1 MSDVGRAFCRIKYLL
16 FKPAVATICAVLNNG
31 KYARYAQA
39 CLTIRRTSLILTL
52 NNGLVPR
59 FRECVTP
66 EQ

>member
-52 NNGLVPR
+52 NNGPAQR

>member
-52 NNGLVPR
+52 NNGPVPC